1 MNHALSANFEVK
13 IKAHS
18 KYNNVFFTNP
28 KRLDRTRYIRHIN
41 PYLYSYKIENR
52 KSKKKK
58 IALDASRHMTIRQ

>member
-28 KRLDRTRYIRHIN
+28 KRLDRTRYGYIRHIN

-58 IALDASRHMTIRQ
+58 LHSMLPGI